1 MISILEDSE
10 WFHSDPKI
18 LLATRA
24 LGTLKWVGSLVILKH
39 QLRVLTQ
46 VSQVVDSLAV
56 VIFCSDEQRRHP

>member
-24 LGTLKWVGSLVILKH
+24 LGTLKWVGPLVILKQ

-46 VSQVVDSLAV
+46 AA
-56 VIFCSDEQRRHP
+56 R